1 MRKVLKPV
9 GVVLLLLAVFAAAG
23 YATLLRPDIPYAR
36 LEAKYAN
43 AASQFMDLPGG
54 VRVHYRVQGAPAG
67 PTVVMVHGFSA
78 SLHAWEPWVARLG
91 HDYRI
96 VTLDLPGH
104 GLTRAPA
111 DYSPT
116 TDAYADLVNALAHRL
131 ALGPY
136 VVVGNSMG
144 GAVAWDDALRHPADV
159 RGLVLV
165 DAAGWPEERRRQG
178 GSAPLIFQVM
188 SSPVGRLL
196 IRGIDTS
203 GMAAG
208 GLKDAYIDPALVTP
222 ALVDRYVELSRAPGH
237 RDILLAVLTRGAGP
251 ETRRTFQGLRTPT
264 LVMHGVADRLIP
276 YADGEAFAANI
287 PGARFIGYPGVGHVP
302 MEQIPDR
309 SAADLKDFLDGL
321 ARAR

>member
-1 MRKVLKPV
+1 MAKFVRVV
-9 GVVLLLLAVFAAAG
+9 GAILLLVMVIAAAG
-23 YATLLRPDIPYAR
+23 YATLLRSDIPYAR

-43 AASQFMDLPGG
+43 VASRFMDLPGG
-54 VRVHYRVQGAPAG
+54 VRVHYRVQGAPGG
-67 PTVVMVHGFSA
+67 PVVIMVHGFSA

-91 HDYRI
+91 RDYRI

-111 DYSPT
+111 DYNPT
-116 TDAYADLVNALAHRL
+116 TDAYADLVNDVAHRL
-131 ALGPY
+131 GVGPY

-144 GAVAWDDALRHPADV
+144 GAVAWDDAIRHPTDV

-165 DAAGWPEERRRQG
+165 DAAGWPEESRGRA

-196 IRGIDTS
+196 VRGIDTR

-237 RDILLAVLTRGAGP
+237 RDILLAVITRGAGP
-251 ETRRTFQGLRTPT
+251 ETCQTFQGLKVPT
-264 LVMHGVADRLIP
+264 LVMHGAEDRLIP
-276 YADGEAFAANI
+276 YTDGQAFAANI

-309 SAADLKDFLDGL
+309 SAADLKDFLAAL
-321 ARAR
+321 ARPR